1 MTLSP
6 WSETSTRPTWVR
18 KAGLAAVILA
28 VTTTLAAC
36 ATPADDESPG
46 APTTEESGTT
56 EEETTEE
63 PEAGDYTSDDVGNGS
78 ITVNGVEFPDFT
90 GDCGISRNHGR
101 EDIGDLNEGT
111 LNGTVA
117 VDNVAAHEDMSMNF
131 VSTGMDDFKFRDFL
145 GITGVDSP
153 ADGEITSM
161 TELGARTADGSR
173 DIAEVRFA
181 GVLDDGTTLEADIVC
196 ELQNAF

>member
-6 WSETSTRPTWVR
+6 LSDTFTHPTWAR
-18 KAGLAAVILA
+18 KAGVAAVILA

-36 ATPADDESPG
+36 ATPTDDVSPG
-46 APTTEESGTT
+46 APVTEESGTT
-56 EEETTEE
+56 EEETPEA
-63 PEAGDYTSDDVGNGS
+63 PEAGAYTSDDVGNGS

-90 GDCGISRNHGR
+90 GDCGITRNHGR

-161 TELGARTADGSR
+161 TELGPRTAEGSR
-173 DIAEVRFA
+173 DIVEVRFA
-181 GVLDDGTTLEADIVC
+181 GVLEDGTTLDADIVC